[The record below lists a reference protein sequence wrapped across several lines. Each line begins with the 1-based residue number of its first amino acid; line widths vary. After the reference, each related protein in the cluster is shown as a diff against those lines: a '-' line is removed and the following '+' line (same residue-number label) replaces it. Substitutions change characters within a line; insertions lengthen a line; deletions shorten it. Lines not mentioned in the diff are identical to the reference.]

1 MIVNEE
7 LFQLEDQCLQV
18 AEMIKKSKTM
28 ASYLEHKQSMEESA
42 KVCQLKEA
50 FLSKKEAFLSKKE
63 AFENVAAYGEYAPD
77 YREKKRA
84 VRKAKRQ
91 LDMDEHVAAFRYSET
106 QLQSLLDQI
115 VQVLAEEVSNE
126 IKVDAGSPF
135 FETKKHFGCGGNCHA
150 IRQ

>member
-1 MIVNEE
+1 MIAVIVNEE

-42 KVCQLKEA
+42 KVCQL
-50 FLSKKEAFLSKKE
+50 KEAFLSKKE

-115 VQVLAEEVSNE
+115 VQVLAEDVSNE

>member
-1 MIVNEE
+1 
-7 LFQLEDQCLQV
+7 
-18 AEMIKKSKTM
+18 M

-50 FLSKKEAFLSKKE
+50 FLSKKEAF
-63 AFENVAAYGEYAPD
+63 ENVAAYGEYAPD
-77 YREKKRA
+77 YREKTSCSKS
-84 VRKAKRQ
+84 KRQ

-135 FETKKHFGCGGNCHA
+135 LKRKTLWM
-150 IRQ
+150 RR

>member
-1 MIVNEE
+1 
-7 LFQLEDQCLQV
+7 
-18 AEMIKKSKTM
+18 M

-50 FLSKKEAFLSKKE
+50 FLSKKEAF
-63 AFENVAAYGEYAPD
+63 ENVAAYGEYAPD
-77 YREKKRA
+77 YREKRA

-135 FETKKHFGCGGNCHA
+135 LKRKTLWM
-150 IRQ
+150 RR

>member
-1 MIVNEE
+1 MIAVIVNEE

-50 FLSKKEAFLSKKE
+50 FLSKKEAF
-63 AFENVAAYGEYAPD
+63 ENVAAYGEYAPD
-77 YREKKRA
+77 YREKNELFEKQ
-84 VRKAKRQ
+84 KDSLIWMSMLQ
-91 LDMDEHVAAFRYSET
+91 LSDIVKHSCK
-106 QLQSLLDQI
+106 SLLDQI

-135 FETKKHFGCGGNCHA
+135 F
-150 IRQ
+150 